1 MSGARRT
8 RDAAETRA
16 RLLDAARTLFSE
28 HGYDN
33 ATVRDIGRAADADPA
48 LIARYFGSKA
58 ALYVESLRPAGSA
71 AGQAPIDITDPT
83 RLAGVLERLQQG
95 GPTPALHAALRRH
108 DNDEVQDAALG
119 TLTTRLVEPAAAK
132 AAGAGAPD
140 ARLRAELAVAALA
153 GILASRSTGS
163 LETLAEA
170 APEEVA
176 VLVARVMDDLLT
188 R

>member
-1 MSGARRT
+1 MSGRRA
-8 RDAAETRA
+8 RDAQDTRA

-58 ALYVESLRPAGSA
+58 ALYVESLRPAGSI
-71 AGQAPIDITDPT
+71 AGQAPLDITNPAT
-83 RLAGVLERLQQG
+83 LAGVLERLREG

-108 DNDEVQDAALG
+108 VNDEVQEAALA
-119 TLTTRLVEPAAAK
+119 TLTTRLVDPAEARAN
-132 AAGAGAPD
+132 AAGAPD

-153 GILASRSTGS
+153 GILASRSTRS
-163 LETLAEA
+163 LETLADA
-170 APEEVA
+170 SPETVA
-176 VLVARVMDDLLT
+176 TLVARLVDDLLT
-188 R
+188 P